1 MRSRHRFLN
10 ERPAGAQHQATRTAR
25 MGATWK
31 GSGMRNFET
40 EALESCPSHRW
51 FRLIIAMLP
60 PQDRAEMMTEPGSPR
75 EGTAARIGFNKQ
87 VRHKSG
93 WQLLLDFGSGRRD
106 AGRPNRPGEV
116 LE

>member
-1 MRSRHRFLN
+1 M
-10 ERPAGAQHQATRTAR
+10 
-25 MGATWK
+25 
-31 GSGMRNFET
+31 
-40 EALESCPSHRW
+40 
-51 FRLIIAMLP
+51 I
-60 PQDRAEMMTEPGSPR
+60 TEPGSPR

-87 VRHKSG
+87 VRHQSG